1 MSSILIFYPIFAQ
14 VFLTFILLY
23 LTGRTRLALIRRKEV
38 RVRDIAIG
46 QNAWPERVTRI
57 ANSYNSQFQLPVLF
71 YAVSIMAQITGQ
83 IDMVM
88 IVLAWGFVTL
98 RFIHAGIYVT
108 TNNVSHRFY
117 AFVAGFIVLV
127 IMWVHFAYTLIQAGG
142 Y

>member
-14 VFLTFILLY
+14 VFLTFVLLY
-23 LTGRTRLALIRRKEV
+23 ATGRVRLALIRRKKV

-46 QNAWPERVTRI
+46 QNAWPERATRI
-57 ANSYNSQFQLPVLF
+57 ANAYNSQYQLPVLF
-71 YAVSIMAQITGQ
+71 FAVSIMAQVTGQ

-88 IVLAWGFVTL
+88 IVLAWGFVIL

-108 TNNVSHRFY
+108 TNNVAHRFY
-117 AFVAGFIVLV
+117 AFVAGFFLLV
-127 IMWVHFAYTLIQAGG
+127 IMWVHFAYYLILAGG